1 MGRLNSILYGV
12 LAFAAT
18 MFVAN
23 AFAQVV
29 SYTHEGATI
38 KLRTIEIDAGAEK
51 PFSVL
56 HISDS
61 HLTYADERDGERKVK
76 LAALRSKKM
85 VKPEEMLRA
94 HREYAKE
101 NNMIIVHSGDLCDF
115 VSQKNLEIA
124 KDIFSK
130 GDWIVCAGNHEFSQ
144 YVGEAKEDDAYRAQT
159 NDKVQAVYPNDLTF
173 HSRVVNGVNFV
184 TLFNGYYK
192 FSKEQFVQM
201 KKEVKKGLPI
211 ILVCHNPFYT
221 PDMCERIQRGN
232 KVKATGLVGVPRWIT
247 DEYYHKER
255 PAGQEWRNRNV
266 QQRADKT
273 TLKFCKWLK
282 KQEELKAILTGHCHF
297 YYQTK
302 FSPTA
307 TQYTVSKG
315 CSGHGYIVNII

>member
-1 MGRLNSILYGV
+1 MKKLNLILCVIYA
-12 LAFAAT
+12 LTALFFAAS
-18 MFVAN
+18 AS
-23 AFAQVV
+23 AQFIN
-29 SYTHEGATI
+29 YTHNGTTV
-38 KLRTIEIDAGAEK
+38 KLRVIEVDAGAEK
-51 PFSVL
+51 PFSVV

-61 HLTYADERDGERKVK
+61 HLVYADERDGARKVK
-76 LAALRSKKM
+76 LAARRSKKM
-85 VKPEEMLRA
+85 GKAEAMLRA

-124 KDIFSK
+124 RDIFSE
-130 GDWIVCAGNHEFSQ
+130 GDWIVCAGNHEYSQ
-144 YVGEAKEDDAYRAQT
+144 YVGEAKEDDAYRAQSY
-159 NDKVQAVYPNDLTF
+159 DKVQAVYPNDLTF
-173 HSRVVNGVNFV
+173 YSRVVNGVNFV

-192 FSKEQFVQM
+192 FSKEQFAKM

-211 ILVCHNPFYT
+211 IMVCHNPLYT
-221 PDMCERIQRGN
+221 PDMCERIQKGN
-232 KVKATGLVGVPRWIT
+232 KVKATGLVGVPSWIT
-247 DEYYHKER
+247 DEYYHKDR
-255 PAGQEWRNRNV
+255 PAGQEWRNRSV

-297 YYQTK
+297 YYKTK

-315 CSGHGYIVNII
+315 VSGYGYVVNIK